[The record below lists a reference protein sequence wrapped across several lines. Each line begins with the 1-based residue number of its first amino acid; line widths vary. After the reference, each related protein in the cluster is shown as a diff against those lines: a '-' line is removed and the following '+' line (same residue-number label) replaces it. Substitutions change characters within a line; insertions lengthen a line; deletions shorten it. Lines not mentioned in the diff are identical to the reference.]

1 MKKDKKEPKEPPK
14 ARTRNYATV
23 VYPESAP
30 ENWRDLLSDFMVPC
44 FISPL
49 HDKDMNPQNE
59 PKKEHYHVL
68 LMFDSVKTA
77 DQARE
82 VFDAIGGVGCERVQ
96 SLRGYARYLC
106 HLDNPEKAQYKTD
119 KVVALCGADYVGT
132 INLVT
137 DKYVA
142 IKEMMEFCEDNGIV
156 NFAQLMKIA
165 RETNDGWF
173 RVRCDSGTIVMKEH
187 LKSLA
192 WGYRAK

>member
-173 RVRCDSGTIVMKEH
+173 RVLCDSGTIVMKEH

>member
-30 ENWRDLLSDFMVPC
+30 ENWRDALSDFMVPC

-137 DKYVA
+137 DKYIA

-173 RVRCDSGTIVMKEH
+173 RVLCDSGTIVMKEH

>member
-1 MKKDKKEPKEPPK
+1 MSKQKKSEEPSK

-30 ENWRDLLSDFMVPC
+30 ENWRDKLSDFMVPC

-59 PKKEHYHVL
+59 PKKPHHHVL

-82 VFDAIGGVGCERVQ
+82 VFQAVGGVGCERVQ

-119 KVVALCGADYVGT
+119 EVAALCGADYIGT

-137 DKYVA
+137 DKYAA
-142 IKEMMEFCEDNGIV
+142 IKDMMKYCKDNGIL
-156 NFAQLMKIA
+156 NYADLAEIA
-165 RETNDGWF
+165 METNDAWF
-173 RVRCDSGTIVMKEH
+173 RVLCDSGTMVLKEY

-192 WGYRAK
+192 WGYRRQ

>member
-30 ENWRDLLSDFMVPC
+30 ENWRDSLSDFMVPC

-68 LMFDSVKTA
+68 IMFDSVKTA

-173 RVRCDSGTIVMKEH
+173 RVLCDSGTIVMKEH